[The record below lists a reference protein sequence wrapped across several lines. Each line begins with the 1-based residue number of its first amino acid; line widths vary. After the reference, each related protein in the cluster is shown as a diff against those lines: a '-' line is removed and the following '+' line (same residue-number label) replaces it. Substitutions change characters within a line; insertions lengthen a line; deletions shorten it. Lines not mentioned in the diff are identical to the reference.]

1 MATEEVTTEASL
13 PEQRVTTMEEH
24 LNNINNVDA
33 PSHNDSTSDT
43 CNLNNDNSDTRYH
56 ARGEERLF
64 DSLLEELFFLDDATP
79 QLERQLASRYI
90 SAMGGPAG
98 WLDRPAGSIVAIIIR
113 LASQHFSAMDAPEGW
128 IVATTLVRQVYL
140 VATNERYKAAEAEW
154 DRLEKT
160 MKEIKRKTMAMLF
173 RKWHSVVSDKLDAVG
188 RTDEVEIKGSKVTAA
203 DPTDEADGKKLKG
216 ETFAGT

>member
-1 MATEEVTTEASL
+1 MPPLHAPPPSPLPSLCTGMATEEVTTEASL

-33 PSHNDSTSDT
+33 HSHNDSTSDT

-98 WLDRPAGSIVAIIIR
+98 WLDRPAGSIVSIIIR
-113 LASQHFSAMDAPEGW
+113 VSACGPIVMPIFETCAIDSDSVPGIHHGRRMLPQKCVQFSFP
-128 IVATTLVRQVYL
+128 TLITSGALFVFSSHDPM
-140 VATNERYKAAEAEW
+140 ERAN
-154 DRLEKT
+154 
-160 MKEIKRKTMAMLF
+160 
-173 RKWHSVVSDKLDAVG
+173 
-188 RTDEVEIKGSKVTAA
+188 
-203 DPTDEADGKKLKG
+203 
-216 ETFAGT
+216 